1 MAHRKA
7 CGLPCRGNATRL
19 LRSTGV
25 RGMRWRMECV
35 VARSVGEAAT
45 GHELRLDP
53 SPIPTVYG
61 INRSWYDEAG
71 APGLH
76 VLCYTYV
83 CFLDDR

>member
-1 MAHRKA
+1 
-7 CGLPCRGNATRL
+7 
-19 LRSTGV
+19 
-25 RGMRWRMECV
+25 

-83 CFLDDR
+83 CFIDDR